1 MGIEGCALITN
12 IYNYQWQRRTL
23 NPEGGGREGGGRGL
37 GGWGSLGVPQTCRMH
52 QTRYTE
58 RSANVKVTVGK
69 LRAPRERNF
78 D

>member
-1 MGIEGCALITN
+1 M
-12 IYNYQWQRRTL
+12 
-23 NPEGGGREGGGRGL
+23 NPEGGGREGGGM
-37 GGWGSLGVPQTCRMH
+37 LGVPQTCRMH

-69 LRAPRERNF
+69 LWAPRERNF

>member
-1 MGIEGCALITN
+1 MGG
-12 IYNYQWQRRTL
+12 RG
-23 NPEGGGREGGGRGL
+23 EGGGLGGG
-37 GGWGSLGVPQTCRMH
+37 GGSQGVPQTCRMH

-69 LRAPRERNF
+69 LWAPRERNF